1 MFRPFIALVIY
12 FVVQLVCS
20 IPVIVFS
27 LFNGRDS
34 GNIMPY
40 AEVLSW
46 TLIISS
52 VITVVLLHV
61 FKFINVARPGVSE
74 LKPKSTL
81 LAIASVVLLMFASSV
96 LTEWVSLDNIMAEQ
110 FMAMALTVPGALA
123 ISVIGPIAEEY
134 LFREAIQGG
143 MLRYG
148 ARPWVACVVSAFI
161 FGLVHGN
168 PAQILFA
175 FLIGL
180 VFAVVYMHTRSIV
193 PVIICHIIN
202 NSTSVVLMN
211 IYSDNPN
218 IGFNEILGTTPAV
231 VAFVLSLAVGLLL
244 LRLFLKQSRAEQTA

>member
-1 MFRPFIALVIY
+1 MFRPLIALAIY
-12 FVVQLVCS
+12 FVVQIVCT
-20 IPVIVFS
+20 IPVVVFS
-27 LFNGRDS
+27 IFNGGHS
-34 GNIMPY
+34 GNIMPH

-61 FKFINVARPGVSE
+61 FKFINVARPGISR
-74 LKPKSTL
+74 LKAKPTA
-81 LAIASVVLLMFASSV
+81 LAIASVVLLMFASSI
-96 LTEWVSLDNIMAEQ
+96 LTEWVSLDNFMAEQ
-110 FMAMALTVPGALA
+110 FMAMALTVPGSLA
-123 ISVIGPIAEEY
+123 IGVIGPIAEEY

-148 ARPWVACVVSAFI
+148 ARPWVACVVSALI
-161 FGLVHGN
+161 FGIVHGN

-175 FLIGL
+175 FIIGL
-180 VFAVVYMHTRSIV
+180 VFAIVYMHTRSII

>member
-1 MFRPFIALVIY
+1 MFRPIIALAIY
-12 FVVQLVCS
+12 FVVQIVCS
-20 IPVIVFS
+20 IPVAVFAVID
-27 LFNGRDS
+27 GRNS
-34 GNIMPY
+34 GSIMFS
-40 AEVLSW
+40 ADLLSW
-46 TLIISS
+46 SLIVSS
-52 VITVVLLHV
+52 VITVMLLHV

-96 LTEWVSLDNIMAEQ
+96 LTEWIQLDNIMAEQ
-110 FMAMALTVPGALA
+110 FSAMAQTLSGALA
-123 ISVIGPIAEEY
+123 IGVIGPIAEEY
-134 LFREAIQGG
+134 IFREAIQGG

-168 PAQILFA
+168 PAQIPFA
-175 FLIGL
+175 FLVGL
-180 VFAVVYMHTRSIV
+180 AFAVVYMHTRSII

-211 IYSDNPN
+211 IYSDNSD
-218 IGFNEILGTTPAV
+218 IGFNDILGKTPAV
-231 VAFVLSLAVGLLL
+231 VAFALSLAVGLLL

>member
-1 MFRPFIALVIY
+1 MFRPLIALAIY
-12 FVVQLVCS
+12 FVVQIVCS
-20 IPVIVFS
+20 IIVVVFAVID
-27 LFNGRDS
+27 GRS
-34 GNIMPY
+34 TGNIMPS
-40 AEVLSW
+40 ADVLSW
-46 TLIISS
+46 SLIVSS

-61 FKFINVARPGVSE
+61 FKFINVARPGISR
-74 LKPKSTL
+74 LKAKPTA

-96 LTEWVSLDNIMAEQ
+96 LTEWVQLDNIMAEL

-123 ISVIGPIAEEY
+123 IGVIGPIAEEY

-148 ARPWVACVVSAFI
+148 ARPWVACVVSALI
-161 FGLVHGN
+161 FGIVHGN

-175 FLIGL
+175 FIIGL
-180 VFAVVYMHTRSIV
+180 VFAIVYMHTRSII

-211 IYSDNPN
+211 IYSDNPD
-218 IGFNEILGTTPAV
+218 IGFNDILGTTPTV